1 MRSCRGRRS
10 ASLPR
15 PVRGSGAQDRI
26 VSALPIRDHQLGGC
40 LSTPKADPRNT
51 QVRRPSLRQRRPAF
65 LCQAYQHLRHCSR
78 DQPRDRLASI
88 RHRYGLAK
96 AYAIDVCREATF
108 ELADANRVAMRK
120 LHDHILLFCVYMSTE
135 RAPVQRAWPRPTRQL
150 RPALGGSR
158 TGFALAGSHGR
169 STLIEL
175 ERALVQ
181 LELDRDGIVAG
192 EAGRAEVIRRS
203 AGGAH
208 QPLQREIPE

>member
-108 ELADANRVAMRK
+108 ELADANRVAMRE

-135 RAPVQRAWPRPTRQL
+135 RAPAAACLAAPRPAAAAGARRLSNGL
-150 RPALGGSR
+150 RASRFARAIDADRARASSCPARAGSGWGSR
-158 TGFALAGSHGR
+158 R
-169 STLIEL
+169 
-175 ERALVQ
+175 
-181 LELDRDGIVAG
+181 
-192 EAGRAEVIRRS
+192 
-203 AGGAH
+203 
-208 QPLQREIPE
+208 